1 MVTRIQ
7 ITEET
12 KQRLKRLR
20 EKGES
25 YDDIIKRLVSIFEGV
40 NRENLIEK
48 RWNKLQLEKEQ
59 YNNLD

>member
-12 KQRLKRLR
+12 KQRLKQLR

-40 NRENLIEK
+40 NRENLIEN
-48 RWNKLQLEKEQ
+48 RWNKFQLEKEQ

>member
-12 KQRLKRLR
+12 KQKLKQLR
-20 EKGES
+20 GKGES
-25 YDDIIKRLVSIFEGV
+25 YDDIIKRLVNIFEGV
-40 NRENLIEK
+40 NRENLIEN
-48 RWNKLQLEKEQ
+48 RWNKFQLEKEQ